1 MPTAARLIS
10 AVMFALIGYL
20 VATTIPEQLPEGVP
34 LHYLYP
40 VSMLIPPLCAWKVI
54 GRLIGRGT
62 TNAINTGVY
71 GIVCSVFFVL
81 LAFAIGE
88 MLKRSLRLQYD
99 GPMEAI
105 TGMFAIFLEYG
116 QLLLT
121 PTGLSYLLIG
131 GVVTGLTAEWA
142 HKRWG

>member
-10 AVMFALIGYL
+10 AVLFALIGYL
-20 VATTIPEQLPEGVP
+20 VAATIPAQLPEGVP
-34 LHYLYP
+34 INYLYP
-40 VSMLIPPLCAWKVI
+40 VSMLIPPLCAWRVI
-54 GRLIGRGT
+54 GRLIGRGA

-88 MLKRSLRLQYD
+88 MLKLSLRKQYD

-105 TGMFAIFLEYG
+105 TGMFGIFLEYG

-121 PTGLSYLLIG
+121 PVGLGYLLIG
-131 GVVTGLTAEWA
+131 GAITGLVAEWA
-142 HKRWG
+142 HKRWE